1 MRLTLWCVSDLG
13 GLVQFFSMVNLK
25 VSVPP
30 NGILHTMDCL
40 DCPICYE
47 AITAAT
53 GKIEL
58 ACYHSF
64 HINCLA
70 TWFASQ
76 QAQNCPY
83 CRHESTELEVI
94 PTCAPDYQYRLIREM
109 RTIHHEIENRLRA
122 EIFILTANLHA
133 EEARTDQAFDRAEV
147 AEETARIANE
157 ALYAYKVAE
166 QALKAVA
173 QKQERKENWNTWSA
187 AARAK

>member
-1 MRLTLWCVSDLG
+1 
-13 GLVQFFSMVNLK
+13 
-25 VSVPP
+25 
-30 NGILHTMDCL
+30 
-40 DCPICYE
+40 
-47 AITAAT
+47 
-53 GKIEL
+53 
-58 ACYHSF
+58 
-64 HINCLA
+64 
-70 TWFASQ
+70 
-76 QAQNCPY
+76 
-83 CRHESTELEVI
+83 
-94 PTCAPDYQYRLIREM
+94 M